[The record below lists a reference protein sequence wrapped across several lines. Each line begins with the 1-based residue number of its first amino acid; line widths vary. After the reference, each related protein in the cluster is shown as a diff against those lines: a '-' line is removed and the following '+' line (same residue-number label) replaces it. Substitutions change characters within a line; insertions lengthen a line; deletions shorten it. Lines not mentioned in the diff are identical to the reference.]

1 MTTLTTYGPGGYDP
15 DAPDGNVVAVQTF
28 DAPPE
33 APPTAD
39 QRLSAALEGL
49 SDDASA
55 ADILAALRSALG

>member
-1 MTTLTTYGPGGYDP
+1 MSTLTTYGPGGYDP
-15 DAPDGNVVAVQTF
+15 NAPDGNVVSVRAIDTPDV
-28 DAPPE
+28 PL
-33 APPTAD
+33 TAD